1 VGGLA
6 TRAVRV
12 GGLALVVG
20 ALAGRAAVAQPVV
33 ETRLLAGVHF
43 IEMLAA
49 GAKTQERLPLVV
61 ALHPQRGDAADF
73 IALFQGLRTKA
84 RIIAP
89 YADAQNGHFGW
100 YRGDSSAAGAP
111 GPRRAAQTLV
121 PFLGQMHDAWPSAG
135 KPIVVGYSQGAIV
148 AMTLAITAP
157 KSLSA
162 VVSIS
167 GRLPPAL
174 FREARKTAPGPTIEI
189 FHGERDRAVPFA
201 ACKES
206 VAVLNAAGFS
216 TTAHFYP
223 DVGHKMSRLE
233 AQEIL
238 VTLEGL
244 LAHVTPTE

>member
-1 VGGLA
+1 MGGL
-6 TRAVRV
+6 
-12 GGLALVVG
+12 G
-20 ALAGRAAVAQPVV
+20 
-33 ETRLLAGVHF
+33 
-43 IEMLAA
+43 
-49 GAKTQERLPLVV
+49 
-61 ALHPQRGDAADF
+61 
-73 IALFQGLRTKA
+73 
-84 RIIAP
+84 
-89 YADAQNGHFGW
+89 
-100 YRGDSSAAGAP
+100 AAGAP

>member
-1 VGGLA
+1 M
-6 TRAVRV
+6 
-12 GGLALVVG
+12 
-20 ALAGRAAVAQPVV
+20 V
-33 ETRLLAGVHF
+33 EARMLAGVHF
-43 IEMLAA
+43 IEMLTA

-61 ALHPQRGDAADF
+61 ALNPQRGDAADF

-100 YRGDSSAAGAP
+100 YRGESSAAGAP

-121 PFLGQMHDAWPSAG
+121 PFLGQMHDAWLSVG

-174 FREARKTAPGPTIEI
+174 FRDARKIASGPTIEV

-206 VAVLNAAGFS
+206 VAVLKAAGFS

-223 DVGHKMSRLE
+223 DVGHKMSRSE

-238 VTLEGL
+238 VTLERL

>member
-1 VGGLA
+1 
-6 TRAVRV
+6 
-12 GGLALVVG
+12 
-20 ALAGRAAVAQPVV
+20 
-33 ETRLLAGVHF
+33 
-43 IEMLAA
+43 
-49 GAKTQERLPLVV
+49 
-61 ALHPQRGDAADF
+61 
-73 IALFQGLRTKA
+73 LFQGLRTKA

-100 YRGDSSAAGAP
+100 YRGESSAAGAP
-111 GPRRAAQTLV
+111 GPRRAAETLV
-121 PFLGQMHDAWPSAG
+121 PFLGQMHDAWPSVG

-206 VAVLNAAGFS
+206 VAVLKAAGFS
-216 TTAHFYP
+216 TKAHFYP
-223 DVGHKMSRLE
+223 DVGHKMSRSE

-238 VTLEGL
+238 TTLERL
-244 LAHVTPTE
+244 LAQVTPTE

>member
-12 GGLALVVG
+12 ADWLLVVG

-43 IEMLAA
+43 IEMLAE

-100 YRGDSSAAGAP
+100 YPRRLDAAGAP

-135 KPIVVGYSQGAIV
+135 KPMSSD
-148 AMTLAITAP
+148 TH
-157 KSLSA
+157 K
-162 VVSIS
+162 
-167 GRLPPAL
+167 
-174 FREARKTAPGPTIEI
+174 ARSWP
-189 FHGERDRAVPFA
+189 
-201 ACKES
+201 
-206 VAVLNAAGFS
+206 
-216 TTAHFYP
+216 
-223 DVGHKMSRLE
+223 
-233 AQEIL
+233 
-238 VTLEGL
+238 
-244 LAHVTPTE
+244 

>member
-1 VGGLA
+1 MGGLA
-6 TRAVRV
+6 ARAVRV

-20 ALAGRAAVAQPVV
+20 ALAGSAAVAQPVV

-43 IEMLAA
+43 TEMLTA

-61 ALHPQRGDAADF
+61 AMHPQRGDAADF

-89 YADAQNGHFGW
+89 YADAKNSHFGW
-100 YRGDSSAAGAP
+100 YRGESSAAGAP
-111 GPRRAAQTLV
+111 GPRRAARALL
-121 PFLGQMHDAWPSAG
+121 PFLAQMQDAWPSVG

-148 AMTLAITAP
+148 AMTLALIAP
-157 KSLSA
+157 KSLST

-174 FREARKTAPGPTIEI
+174 FREARKTTPGPTIEI
-189 FHGERDRAVPFA
+189 FHGELDRAVPFA

-206 VAVLNAAGFS
+206 VAVLKAAGFS
-216 TTAHFYP
+216 ATAHFYP
-223 DVGHKMSRLE
+223 DVGHKMSRSE

-238 VTLEGL
+238 VTLERL